1 MRIRRFLGAGAL
13 VAVGVL
19 AVQGVAGAAEEPE
32 GDPGVKVGFHL
43 VECVEHA
50 LEDNAAAIEKNR
62 YDDFE
67 NDLEDCKK
75 APSLFTPE
83 PAELLWGAVAFAIV
97 AFMLIKFAFP
107 ALKKGMRARE
117 EKIRSDLEGA
127 EKARLDAEAER
138 ASYSA
143 QLGDARGEATRI
155 VEEARTAAEQIRA
168 DVIARAEA
176 DAAETRQ
183 RAADDVR
190 LARERALSDLQAQ
203 VGDISIGLAEKIV
216 ERNLDPATQRD
227 LVESYINSVGD

>member
-1 MRIRRFLGAGAL
+1 MRIRRFLVAGLIA
-13 VAVGVL
+13 AVGVL
-19 AVQGVAGAAEEPE
+19 AVQGVAGAAEEVE
-32 GDPGVKVGFHL
+32 GDPGVKVGAHL

-50 LEDNAAAIEKNR
+50 LEDNAEAIENNR

-67 NDLEDCKK
+67 NDLENCKK

-83 PAELLWGAVAFAIV
+83 PAELLWGGVAFLIV
-97 AFMLIKFAFP
+97 LFVLAKFAFP
-107 ALKKGMRARE
+107 ALKKGMKARE

-138 ASYSA
+138 ASYTS
-143 QLGDARGEATRI
+143 QLGDARGEANRI
-155 VEEARTAAEQIRA
+155 VEEARTAAERVRA
-168 DVIARAEA
+168 DVLAKAET

-183 RAADDVR
+183 RAAEDVR
-190 LARERALSDLQAQ
+190 LARERAMSDLQSQ

-227 LVESYINSVGD
+227 LVESYINSVGE